1 LRGLRAAGTGKAA
14 AGAVPAGGDDGDD
27 GAPEGVAAAPGGAGG
42 ASMEAMIKNAVA
54 TDEDTIYQEEFR
66 LKLTN
71 RYLHP
76 DTYWSI
82 VSAARGLC

>member
-1 LRGLRAAGTGKAA
+1 
-14 AGAVPAGGDDGDD
+14 
-27 GAPEGVAAAPGGAGG
+27 
-42 ASMEAMIKNAVA
+42 MEAMIKNAVA